1 MFYSNKLNRLIIF
14 LLPFTRFAMLL
25 NFSFYLKLQIY
36 PSIYPSS
43 QFLVI
48 SFSFLLSPFLPL
60 FLLELYIFR
69 IPTKRRW
76 NLYGHIVD
84 RGHKTHAVTF
94 LWVVREH
101 AATFWWR
108 NETTRFLI
116 KNLAEKPVAPRRSI
130 PLIFLS
136 FLVSRFSVNRR
147 IFVKFWHE
155 ECFAG
160 AERRPR
166 GRLFVLPAR
175 NANLPMSHLPL
186 VFPFCILRAMV
197 RRRAL
202 TFRFWRSDVDSSDIS
217 GPQG

>member
-36 PSIYPSS
+36 SSIYPSS